1 MDSDEAAKQAYE
13 RLTKPTAADIES
25 YARLFS
31 PEVDSNPEVERLK
44 TQETR
49 DLSAMF
55 FVLDAVENLQSANAV
70 RQSPVVQGLV
80 CEALERLNAAPL
92 SRMALAFRASEQEAK
107 EIADKALS
115 VHSSKGGASS
125 KRGPS
130 PTSAR
135 TLVSEVRK
143 AYKARTW
150 NAAWTWL
157 RHKADAADNAI
168 GDFTII
174 SCADDEIFFAVRGL
188 KKSVK
193 SASFENYWRKTA
205 AAGNRPPTG
214 AKHTQ
219 RHQK

>member
-13 RLTKPTAADIES
+13 RLTKPTSADIEA

-31 PEVDSNPEVERLK
+31 PEVDSDPEVERLK
-44 TQETR
+44 TQESR
-49 DLSAMF
+49 DISAMF
-55 FVLDAVENLQSANAV
+55 FVLDALENLQSANAV

-80 CEALERLNAAPL
+80 CEALERLNTAPL
-92 SRMALAFRASEQEAK
+92 SQMALAFRARDEEAK

-115 VHSSKGGASS
+115 VQASKGGSFS

-135 TLVSEVRK
+135 TLVREVHK
-143 AYKARTW
+143 AHKARTW
-150 NAAWTWL
+150 NAAWSWL
-157 RHKADAADNAI
+157 RRKSDAADNAI
-168 GDFTII
+168 GDFKII
-174 SCADDEIFFAVRGL
+174 KCAEDEIFFSVRGL

-193 SASFENYWRKTA
+193 SVLFADYWRETA